1 MNNSKLKKQGN
12 VFIQRK
18 IIFTLTILS
27 IMALYFMAVNTTNY
41 NFVGGL
47 LSVPRAIYWMI
58 QNLVP
63 TEDSWA
69 RLPTIFDRLF
79 ETVLVS
85 VAVTVSA
92 ATCALLFSLFGTRT
106 LKVNVVINKIVRL
119 IAGVF
124 RAIPEVVWAILLVF
138 SFGQNAFT
146 GFFALFFTTFGLLTR
161 SFIEAIDEVS
171 GDCVEALQ
179 ATGASN
185 LQIVFQGVIPS
196 SISIVLSWV
205 LYMIETNIRAATL
218 IGLLTGSGIG
228 ALFSLYYG
236 RMDWGSAALVVLFTA
251 IVVVIIELGS
261 NQIRKVIL

>member
-1 MNNSKLKKQGN
+1 MKNAKLKTQSN
-12 VFIQRK
+12 VFVRRK
-18 IIFTLTILS
+18 LLFTLTIICVL
-27 IMALYFMAVNTTNY
+27 ALYFLSVSVTNY
-41 NFVGGL
+41 NFLGGFL
-47 LSVPRAIYWMI
+47 TVPRAIYWMV

-63 TEDSWA
+63 TYDSWA
-69 RLPTIFDRLF
+69 RLPIIFDRLL

-85 VAVTVSA
+85 VAVTVCA
-92 ATCALLFSLFGTRT
+92 AICAFLFSLFGTRT
-106 LKVNVVINKIVRL
+106 LKVNIIINKIVRFVAA
-119 IAGVF
+119 IF

-171 GDCVEALQ
+171 ASCVEALQ

-185 LQIVFQGVIPS
+185 LQVVFQGVVPS
-196 SISIVLSWV
+196 SVSIIISWV
-205 LYMIETNIRAATL
+205 LYMIETNIRSATL

-228 ALFSLYYG
+228 ALFNLYYG

-251 IVVVIIELGS
+251 IIVVIIELGS